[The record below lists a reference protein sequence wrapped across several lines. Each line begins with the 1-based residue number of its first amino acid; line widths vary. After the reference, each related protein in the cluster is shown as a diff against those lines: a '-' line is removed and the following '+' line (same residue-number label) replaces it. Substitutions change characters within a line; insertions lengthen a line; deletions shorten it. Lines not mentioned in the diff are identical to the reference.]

1 MRQPSPSHYGSWPR
15 IFGFVLKEA
24 ESRLACSSCLYLQE
38 RGQGGP
44 LFLDDTEKKFLG
56 GGGGGGGG
64 GGPYF
69 MPTPKKNFCP
79 PPPPPGRDGSATE
92 LCQLRV
98 LIREETWEIT
108 LKFLSQALLSN
119 ALNKKNEL
127 KSVRLNKF
135 SKNHTCNSFLN
146 LIRASFCICCASFCT
161 FFSRFERELFF
172 MLHSSWWQYSLFEF
186 WQILWHR
193 SWYVTVFLFNGT
205 NKQRSIHLNAKIKER
220 DRLLTAAPVG
230 PGSPQK

>member
-24 ESRLACSSCLYLQE
+24 ESRLACSSCLYL
-38 RGQGGP
+38 RGGGRGGP
-44 LFLDDTEKKFLG
+44 FFLYAPEKKFL
-56 GGGGGGGG
+56 
-64 GGPYF
+64 
-69 MPTPKKNFCP
+69 P
-79 PPPPPGRDGSATE
+79 PPPPPPPRSGSATE

-108 LKFLSQALLSN
+108 LKYLSQALLSN
-119 ALNKKNEL
+119 ALNNKNEL

-135 SKNHTCNSFLN
+135 SNTTLVIPFWILSVPPFVFAVPVFVPSFNVLSAN
-146 LIRASFCICCASFCT
+146 Y
-161 FFSRFERELFF
+161 FSCYTQVGGSTNRSNF
-172 MLHSSWWQYSLFEF
+172 
-186 WQILWHR
+186 LWHR

-205 NKQRSIHLNAKIKER
+205 NKQRTIHLNAKIKER

>member
-44 LFLDDTEKKFLG
+44 LFLDDTEKKFL
-56 GGGGGGGG
+56 
-64 GGPYF
+64 
-69 MPTPKKNFCP
+69 P
-79 PPPPPGRDGSATE
+79 PPRSGSATE

-108 LKFLSQALLSN
+108 LKYLSQALLSN
-119 ALNKKNEL
+119 ASNNKNEL

-135 SKNHTCNSFLN
+135 SKITLN
-146 LIRASFCICCASFCT
+146 LVIPFWILSVPPFVFAVQFLYLVLTFWARIIFHVTLNWVGGSTHRLNFDKFYGTAHDTLQFSCLMARKKKYAS
-161 FFSRFERELFF
+161 
-172 MLHSSWWQYSLFEF
+172 
-186 WQILWHR
+186 
-193 SWYVTVFLFNGT
+193 
-205 NKQRSIHLNAKIKER
+205 
-220 DRLLTAAPVG
+220 
-230 PGSPQK
+230 

>member
-44 LFLDDTEKKFLG
+44 LFLDDTEKNFLG
-56 GGGGGGGG
+56 GGGGGGG
-64 GGPYF
+64 PLFYHK
-69 MPTPKKNFCP
+69 PKKIFFPPP

-92 LCQLRV
+92 LCQLSV

-108 LKFLSQALLSN
+108 LKYLSQALLSN
-119 ALNKKNEL
+119 ASNNKNEL

-135 SKNHTCNSFLN
+135 SKTTLVIPFWIVSVPPFVFTVPVFVPSFHVLSANYFSCYTQVGGSTNRLN
-146 LIRASFCICCASFCT
+146 FDKF
-161 FFSRFERELFF
+161 
-172 MLHSSWWQYSLFEF
+172 
-186 WQILWHR
+186 
-193 SWYVTVFLFNGT
+193 
-205 NKQRSIHLNAKIKER
+205 
-220 DRLLTAAPVG
+220 
-230 PGSPQK
+230 

>member
-44 LFLDDTEKKFLG
+44 LFLDDTEK
-56 GGGGGGGG
+56 
-64 GGPYF
+64 
-69 MPTPKKNFCP
+69 NFCP
-79 PPPPPGRDGSATE
+79 PTPRDGSATE

-108 LKFLSQALLSN
+108 LKYLSQALLSN
-119 ALNKKNEL
+119 ASNNKNEL

-135 SKNHTCNSFLN
+135 SKTTLN
-146 LIRASFCICCASFCT
+146 LVILFWILSVPPFVFAVPVFVPSFNVLSANY
-161 FFSRFERELFF
+161 FSCYTQVGGSTNRLNF
-172 MLHSSWWQYSLFEF
+172 
-186 WQILWHR
+186 LWHR